1 MKLSEYAD
9 DDASGF
15 PRALLHRLLTLA
27 STCAL
32 ALVNASVSAADAPAV
47 ADPDI
52 AALVREI
59 SPARL
64 ETYVRTLAG
73 FGTRHSL
80 SAADDP
86 KRGIGA
92 ARRWIR
98 ETLERCAAESGD
110 RLQVKF
116 DEFVQE
122 ATPRIPKAT
131 SLINVVSTLE
141 GVDPQGKTRTLVVSG
156 HYDSMC
162 GNVMNSECDAPGA
175 NDDASGTAV
184 VIELACTFATR
195 RFPATLVFMAVAGEE
210 QGLLGAAHWA
220 RVAQEKSVNIEA
232 MITNDIV
239 GNAHDEQG
247 RRDASTVRLF
257 AEGVPAGKEVPEE
270 WQLRLETSGENDSP
284 PRELART
291 VRDAAQRYVPEMT
304 VKVVYRRDR
313 YLRGGDHIPF
323 LARGYTAVRFTEA
336 HEDFRHQHQDV
347 RMVDGVQYGDLPQ
360 FVDFEYLAGVARV
373 NAAALASL
381 ARAPSPPSGVRIE
394 TLQLENRTTLFW
406 AANTEADLAGYEI
419 VWRDTTAPFWQ
430 GAQFVGN
437 VTRATVPLSKDDY
450 VFSVRAVGTGGHRS
464 LATYPLTL
472 RNPLRPPL
480 K

>member
-1 MKLSEYAD
+1 MID
-9 DDASGF
+9 N
-15 PRALLHRLLTLA
+15 RLAIVAAVLGL
-27 STCAL
+27 CAC
-32 ALVNASVSAADAPAV
+32 AAV
-47 ADPDI
+47 ATDVPSVQDPDI
-52 AALVREI
+52 ARLVRDV

-73 FGTRHSL
+73 FGTRHTL

-86 KRGIGA
+86 NRGVGA

-98 ETLERCAAESGD
+98 DTLQRCATESGA
-110 RLQVKF
+110 RLKVEF

-131 SLINVVSTLE
+131 PIVNVVATLE
-141 GVDPQGKTRTLVVSG
+141 GADAGSKARTLVVSG
-156 HYDSMC
+156 HYDSRC
-162 GNVMNSECDAPGA
+162 SNALNADCDAPGA

-184 VIELACTFATR
+184 VIELACTMAKS

-220 RVAQEKSVNIEA
+220 KAARERGVNIEA

-239 GNAHDEQG
+239 GNARDETG
-247 RRDASTVRLF
+247 RRNASTLRLF
-257 AEGVPAGKEVPEE
+257 AEGVPAGKEVSEE
-270 WQLRLETSGENDSP
+270 WQRRLETGGENDSP
-284 PRELART
+284 ARELART
-291 VRDAAQRYVPEMT
+291 IREAAERYVPEMA

-323 LARGYTAVRFTEA
+323 LAQGYTAVRFTEA
-336 HEDFRHQHQDV
+336 REDFRHQHQDV
-347 RMVDGVQYGDLPQ
+347 RIVDGVQYGDLPQ
-360 FVDFEYLAGVARV
+360 FVDFDYLAGVARV

-381 ARAPSPPSGVRIE
+381 ARAPSPPAGVRIE
-394 TLQLENRTTLFW
+394 TLQLENRTTLSW
-406 AANTEADLAGYEI
+406 LANPEPDLAGYEI
-419 VWRDTTAPFWQ
+419 VWRETTAPFWQ

-437 VTRATVPLSKDDY
+437 VTRATVALSKDDY
-450 VFSVRAVGTGGHRS
+450 LFSVRAVGTAGQRS
-464 LATYPLTL
+464 LASYPMQL
-472 RNPLRPPL
+472 RNPIPPPP